1 MIEFFKFFLLF
12 CMGQMSTS
20 LTGCPCACLPEN
32 TKGITD
38 HARAGGG
45 RLGVFVDSPI
55 YSCEREEFEME
66 MFLLLSILL
75 RSCMEMVAL
84 VCFGRFQSFL
94 ISLVRW
100 LSIV

>member
-1 MIEFFKFFLLF
+1 
-12 CMGQMSTS
+12 MGQMSTS
-20 LTGCPCACLPEN
+20 LTVCPCACLPED
-32 TKGITD
+32 TKGKTD
-38 HARAGGG
+38 HARVGGG

-75 RSCMEMVAL
+75 RSCMAMEVVAL